1 MRKASMGS
9 HLNVWF
15 PMVDYGK
22 ELESS
27 PAGGGAPLG
36 MGFAVSIV
44 HVRPSVPL
52 SLCLLVRMQVLSH
65 CSSACLLPATTIT
78 D

>member
-1 MRKASMGS
+1 MRKASVGS

-22 ELESS
+22 ELGSS
-27 PAGGGAPLG
+27 PAGGGVPLG
-36 MGFAVSIV
+36 MGFAVSVV

-52 SLCLLVRMQVLSH
+52 SLCLLVSVQVLSY
-65 CSSACLLPATTIT
+65 CSGAFCFLPQQ
-78 D
+78 